1 MLEDHKLDKSTPVP
15 LYFQLKSLL
24 LEEIKKNE
32 YPVDSLI
39 PTEKEISEMFQIS
52 RTTVRQAIT
61 ELVQAGWL
69 YRIKSKGTF
78 VARVKIKQDFI
89 KRLEPFNEQ
98 IERTGRVPSTQML
111 AFEVLPMP
119 ERVAEVFEVEPGTR
133 AVYMHRRRCADGDPI
148 VTVETYLP
156 YDACS
161 FILQHDMSQES
172 LYHLLATREE
182 TRICRVN
189 RILEAVA
196 ANVRDVERLDMV
208 RGKPVQL
215 FRTVGYN
222 QMDEPIEYSIAR
234 YRGDRN
240 RFEVDL
246 QVDTT
251 PKCWLRGGATCS
263 FLPVYIMTLRC
274 YILGIKIGQAKQML

>member
-24 LEEIKKNE
+24 LEEIKNNE

-119 ERVAEVFEVEPGTR
+119 ERVAEVFGVAPGTK

-156 YDACS
+156 YDACA
-161 FILQHDMSQES
+161 FILKHDMSQES
-172 LYHLLATREE
+172 MYHLLSTREK

-196 ANVRDVERLDMV
+196 ANVRDVERLDMA

-240 RFEVDL
+240 RFEIDL

-251 PKCWLRGGATCS
+251 P
-263 FLPVYIMTLRC
+263 
-274 YILGIKIGQAKQML
+274 Q